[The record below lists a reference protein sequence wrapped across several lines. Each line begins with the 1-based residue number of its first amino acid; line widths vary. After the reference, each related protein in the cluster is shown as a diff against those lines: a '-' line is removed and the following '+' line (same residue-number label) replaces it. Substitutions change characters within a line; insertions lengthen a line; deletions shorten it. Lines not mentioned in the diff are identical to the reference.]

1 MNASKNQT
9 GVNPWLVTIA
19 VMLAA
24 FMEVLDTS
32 IANVALKYIAGSLSV
47 STDESTWVLTT
58 YLISNAIVIPST
70 AWFGRRFG
78 RKRFLLTCAAIFTI
92 SSFVCGLATSL
103 PMLLLMRIIQGAGG
117 GALQPIAQT
126 VMLESFPEEKKGVAM
141 GIYSLGVVIAPILGP
156 VLGGWIT
163 DNYSWRWIFFIN
175 VPVGILAVIL
185 MNQFVRDPEWI
196 RDAKPPRLDV
206 IGFAFMSLWLGAQ
219 EVLLDKGQEDDWFGS
234 HFIAWMGVLAVIGF
248 LVFVIRELTTDKP
261 FVNFCVLKNYNF
273 SLGMILM
280 FFTGITLYGMTAIV
294 PLFLQSQMG
303 YTALQSGLAMV
314 PRGLGALVAMPLA
327 GRLVNKVQ
335 GRYLVAVGFL
345 TFAISSL
352 AMSRITTDISP
363 SILFWP
369 LFLSGFSVGFM
380 IVPLNTQSLGSLKPE
395 EIGNGSGIF
404 NLMRNVGGSVGI
416 SLVTTLAQRAAQ
428 RHQGFLAGHMTP
440 YDPAYQSKLHAL
452 SSVFALDSGVYE
464 GHHHALGALYNTL
477 LSQASL
483 LAYLETFV
491 VFALG
496 GVVCIAVALLMKKSA
511 SHGPVMAD

>member
-1 MNASKNQT
+1 
-9 GVNPWLVTIA
+9 VTIA

-58 YLISNAIVIPST
+58 YLISNAIIIPST
-70 AWFGRRFG
+70 AWFGQRFG
-78 RKRFLLTCAAIFTI
+78 RKRFLLTCTAIFTI
-92 SSFVCGLATSL
+92 SSFLCGLATSL
-103 PMLLLMRIIQGAGG
+103 PMLLLMRIVQGAGG

-175 VPVGILAVIL
+175 IPVGVLAIIL

-206 IGFAFMSLWLGAQ
+206 IGFAFMSLWLGTQ
-219 EVLLDKGQEDDWFGS
+219 EVMLDKGQEDDWFGS
-234 HFIAWMGVLAVIGF
+234 HFIVWMAVLAVLGF
-248 LVFVIRELTTDKP
+248 AVFVIRETTTGKP
-261 FVNFCVLKNYNF
+261 FIDFCVLKNYNF
-273 SLGMILM
+273 SLGMVLM
-280 FFTGITLYGMTAIV
+280 FFTGVTLYGMTAIV
-294 PLFLQSQMG
+294 PLYLQALMG

-314 PRGLGALVAMPLA
+314 PRGIGAMVAMPMA
-327 GRLVNKVQ
+327 GRLVSKIQ
-335 GRYLVAVGFL
+335 GRYLVAFGFL
-345 TFAISSL
+345 TFALSSF
-352 AMSRITTDISP
+352 AMSRITTDIAP
-363 SILFWP
+363 SSLFWP
-369 LFLSGFSVGFM
+369 LFLSGFSIGFM

-395 EIGNGSGIF
+395 QIGDGSGIF

-440 YDPAYQSKLHAL
+440 YDPAYRSTLHAM
-452 SSVFALDSGVYE
+452 SSFFAMHSGVYN
-464 GHHHALGALYNTL
+464 GHHEALGFMYNTL

-483 LAYLETFV
+483 LAYMEDFIL
-491 VFALG
+491 FALG
-496 GVVCIAVALLMKKSA
+496 GVVCIAGALLMKKTA
-511 SHGPVMAD
+511 VRGPIMAE

>member
-1 MNASKNQT
+1 MNANKNQA

-58 YLISNAIVIPST
+58 YLISNAIIIPST
-70 AWFGRRFG
+70 AWFGQRFG
-78 RKRFLLTCAAIFTI
+78 RRRFLLTCTAVFTI
-92 SSFVCGLATSL
+92 SSFLCGLATSL
-103 PMLLLMRIIQGAGG
+103 PMLLAMRIIQGAGG

-141 GIYSLGVVIAPILGP
+141 GVYSLGVVIAPILGP

-175 VPVGILAVIL
+175 IPVGILAIIL
-185 MNQFVRDPEWI
+185 MRQFVHDPKWV

-234 HFIAWMGVLAVIGF
+234 HFIAWMAVMAVIGF
-248 LVFVIRELTTDKP
+248 VVFVVRELTTDKP
-261 FVNFCVLKNYNF
+261 FINFCVLKNYNF
-273 SLGMILM
+273 TVGMVLM
-280 FFTGITLYGMTAIV
+280 FFTGVTLYAMTAIV
-294 PLFLQSQMG
+294 PLYLQALMG
-303 YTALQSGLAMV
+303 YTAFQSGLAMV

-327 GRLVNKVQ
+327 GRLVSKVQ
-335 GRYLVAVGFL
+335 GRYLVAIGFL
-345 TFAISSL
+345 TFAISSF

-380 IVPLNTQSLGSLKPE
+380 IVPLNTQSLGSLKHE

-428 RHQGFLAGHMTP
+428 RHQVFLAGHMTP
-440 YDPAYQSKLHAL
+440 YDTAYRSMLHAA
-452 SSVFALDSGVYE
+452 SSTYAIRSGVYG
-464 GHHHALGALYNTL
+464 GHQQALGALYNTM
-477 LSQASL
+477 LSQANL
-483 LAYLETFV
+483 LAYLEDFI
-491 VFALG
+491 VFAIG
-496 GVVCIAVALLMKKSA
+496 SIVCIGGALL
-511 SHGPVMAD
+511 